1 MTIDF
6 EKSGLAILSI
16 AYRCNVR
23 NESQYAH
30 SPH

>member
-6 EKSGLAILSI
+6 EKSGLAILI
-16 AYRCNVR
+16 FACRCNVR